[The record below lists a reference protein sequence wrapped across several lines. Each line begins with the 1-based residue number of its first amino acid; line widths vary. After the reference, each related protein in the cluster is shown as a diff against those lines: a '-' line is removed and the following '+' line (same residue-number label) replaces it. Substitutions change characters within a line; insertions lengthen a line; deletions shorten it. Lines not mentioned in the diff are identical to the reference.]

1 MNDRNMKRSGHV
13 HADKVDWQDMGDS
26 TRRKILG
33 YVPEMLMMRN
43 VFDAGAE
50 GPLHSHP
57 HVQSS
62 YVVSGLF
69 DITIGGRTERMGP
82 GDGFLVEGGVEHAAR
97 CIDAGEVIE
106 VFTPI
111 RDDFL

>member
-1 MNDRNMKRSGHV
+1 MNDQSQTRAGHV
-13 HADKVDWQDMGDS
+13 RAADLDWQDMGDG

-33 YVPEMLMMRN
+33 YAPEMLMMRN
-43 VFDAGAE
+43 VFEAGTQ

-62 YVVSGLF
+62 YIVSGF
-69 DITIGGRTERMGP
+69 FEITIGDVTESMGP
-82 GDGFLVEGGVEHAAR
+82 GDGFLVEGGVLHAAR
-97 CIDAGEVIE
+97 CLEAGEVIE

>member
-1 MNDRNMKRSGHV
+1 MTEDRPTRAGHV
-13 HADKVDWQDMGDS
+13 RAADFDWQNMGDG

-33 YVPEMLMMRN
+33 YAPQMLMMRN
-43 VFDAGAE
+43 VFDADTD

-62 YVVSGLF
+62 YIVSGLF
-69 DITIGGRTERMGP
+69 EITIGDVTERLGP
-82 GDGFLVEGGVEHAAR
+82 GDGFLVEGGVLHAAR
-97 CIDAGEVIE
+97 CLEAGEVIE

-111 RDDFL
+111 RDEFL

>member
-1 MNDRNMKRSGHV
+1 MTDETRKRAGHV
-13 HADKVDWQDMGDS
+13 HADRLDWQEMGDG
-26 TRRKILG
+26 TWRKILG
-33 YVPEMLMMRN
+33 YAPDMLMMRN
-43 VFDAGAE
+43 VFEAGTE

-62 YVVSGLF
+62 FVVSGLF
-69 DITIGGRTERMGP
+69 EITIGGVTERMGP
-82 GDGFLVEGGVEHAAR
+82 GDGFLVEGGVDHAAR
-97 CIDAGEVIE
+97 CIEAGEVIE

>member
-1 MNDRNMKRSGHV
+1 MKEKTKVRAGHIR
-13 HADKVDWQDMGDS
+13 ADEHDWQEMGDG
-26 TRRKILG
+26 TRRMILG
-33 YVPEMLMMRN
+33 YAPEMLMMRN
-43 VFDAGAE
+43 VFQAGAE

-69 DITIGGRTERMGP
+69 DITIGGVTRRVGP

-97 CIDAGEVIE
+97 CIEAGEVIE